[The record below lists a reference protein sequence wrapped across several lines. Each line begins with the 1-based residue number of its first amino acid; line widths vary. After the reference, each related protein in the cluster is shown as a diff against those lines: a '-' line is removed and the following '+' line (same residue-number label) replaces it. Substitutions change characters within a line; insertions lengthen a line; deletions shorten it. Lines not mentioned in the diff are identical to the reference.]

1 MIELLTIKNLSPLER
16 DALRTAFDS
25 EKACIGVPDNFFA
38 DTPDEEGLR
47 ATAIVEGLVDKG
59 LMVYLETDTTTQ
71 PDAIIQIFGLTAL
84 GKRVAR
90 RMVEDDKDVLET
102 LYVRIVRTDNVG
114 LSKWIAVEKFN
125 IGRLE
130 KATTKLDQFLQLSP
144 YIPAGY
150 RPIQLERER
159 PDDFSEI

>member
-16 DALRTAFDS
+16 DALRTAFDF
-25 EKACIGVPDNFFA
+25 EKACIGVPVKTG
-38 DTPDEEGLR
+38 DTPDEEGLG
-47 ATAIVEGLVDKG
+47 ATAIAEGLVDKG

-90 RMVEDDKDVLET
+90 RMVEDDEDVLET